1 MNSMEEF
8 KKYQK
13 EIFAFIEELHDY
25 SNDKPYAEHLCE
37 KIDELLAE
45 IKNIDINDMCEEDV
59 EEISSFLDFVND
71 ILKQYKNEDLEPNA

>member
-13 EIFAFIEELHDY
+13 EIFDLIEELHDY
-25 SNDKPYAEHLCE
+25 ANDKPYAEHLCE